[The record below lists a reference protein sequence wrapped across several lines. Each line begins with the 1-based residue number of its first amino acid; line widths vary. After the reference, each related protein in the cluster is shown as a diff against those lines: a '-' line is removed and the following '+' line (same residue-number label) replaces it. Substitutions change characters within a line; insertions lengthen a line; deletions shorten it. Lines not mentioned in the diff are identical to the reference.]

1 MFHGSHD
8 NQNVNKLWELI
19 SNRRNRAGRD
29 KFSVET
35 SKELC
40 FSLRISLKTKF
51 QNIGY
56 QQKFVNKSLIGK
68 SVISQEK

>member
-1 MFHGSHD
+1 MFHGSHE

-19 SNRRNRAGRD
+19 SNRAGRD